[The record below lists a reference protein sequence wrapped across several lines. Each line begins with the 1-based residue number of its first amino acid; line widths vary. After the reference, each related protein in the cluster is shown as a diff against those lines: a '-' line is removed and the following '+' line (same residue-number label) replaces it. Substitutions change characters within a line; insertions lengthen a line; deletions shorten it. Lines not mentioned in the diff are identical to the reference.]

1 VYNVRGPGGPGVLLA
16 PCDAEPGGEV
26 PRRRHRECTYI
37 VLRYIYRQSGEA
49 CEASHACGEDD
60 HGSSNAALCG
70 LWGRA
75 GHPSRGSGAITGPAG
90 ECLHVPGWRAGVGS
104 LRSGRRAWRASP
116 EGKAWSPGE
125 TPALLF
131 TSTPLDAGGTRI
143 PAGAYSLFFIPN
155 KNEWALVVNKDV
167 RDAKYDEQ
175 QNLARLT
182 MDLGMVE
189 QPGKDV
195 SLAFGHIG
203 PKQCNLRLY
212 YGKTGAWATFR
223 EP

>member
-1 VYNVRGPGGPGVLLA
+1 MGLRMLL
-16 PCDAEPGGEV
+16 CV
-26 PRRRHRECTYI
+26 
-37 VLRYIYRQSGEA
+37 V
-49 CEASHACGEDD
+49 CG
-60 HGSSNAALCG
+60 AG
-70 LWGRA
+70 L
-75 GHPSRGSGAITGPAG
+75 AIPAG
-90 ECLHVPGWRAGVGS
+90 AQAPSPGRQESACTFQDGGQVSVHYEAVAARGEHP
-104 LRSGRRAWRASP
+104 P

-203 PKQCNLRLY
+203 PKQCSLRLY